1 MTTTPTV
8 SIVTPAYNS
17 SAFIAETI
25 TAALAQTF
33 SDFEL
38 IVIDDGSSDDTID
51 VVHDAAAGDPRVIV
65 IASPHGGPAV
75 ARNVGL
81 DIARGRFIA
90 LLDSDDVWMPQ
101 YLEEQLALL
110 ERFPGQAIITAN
122 AVNRGGPLDQR
133 PLWPATRGWR
143 ELTLRDLILEENA
156 MCIMSVFRREVLDR
170 IGGFDPAF
178 TGNEDYEFWI
188 RAANAGFGILQN
200 LRPLGSYRRRAG
212 SVSADSIRVVRGI
225 MRVLEAAAR
234 MRGSVEQE
242 GKVIERRLSRLREEV
257 IMVQLRSSLSR
268 QDGRSAALGLK
279 ALAEIRQSYSLAFA
293 ARVLVMCPQ
302 LMLRVCDLRRSLR
315 LG

>member
-8 SIVTPAYNS
+8 SIVTPAFNS

-33 SDFEL
+33 SDFEF
-38 IVIDDGSSDDTID
+38 IVVDDGSTDDTIE
-51 VVHDAAAGDPRVIV
+51 VVHAAAAGDPRVIV

-75 ARNVGL
+75 ARNAGL

-101 YLEEQLALL
+101 YLDEQLALL
-110 ERFPGQAIITAN
+110 ERFPDQAIVTAN
-122 AVNRGGPLDQR
+122 AINHGGALDQR

-156 MCIMSVFRREVLDR
+156 VCIMSVFRRDVVDR
-170 IGGFDPAF
+170 IGGFARAF

-200 LRPLGSYRRRAG
+200 LRPLGSYRRRAD
-212 SVSADSIRVVRGI
+212 SVSADSLRVIRGMMAVLGAVVSMKGPI
-225 MRVLEAAAR
+225 
-234 MRGSVEQE
+234 EQE
-242 GKVIERRLSRLREEV
+242 HEVIERRLSRLREEL
-257 IMVQLRSSLSR
+257 IMMQLRSSLSR

-293 ARVLVMCPQ
+293 ARVLEMCPQ
-302 LMLRVCDLRRSLR
+302 LMLRVYDLRRSLR